1 MARKARTIQ
10 SRGRRVNRF
19 TLSTIAASIVA
30 FVIYVVVTILS
41 AIVLA
46 RDDKDNIPLV
56 AWLIG
61 GMLYSATVIQLL
73 GV

>member
-1 MARKARTIQ
+1 MNK
-10 SRGRRVNRF
+10 F
-19 TLSTIAASIVA
+19 TWSTIAASIVA
-30 FVIYVVVTILS
+30 FILYMAITILS

-46 RDDKDNIPLV
+46 RDDEDNSPLV
-56 AWLIG
+56 AWIIG

>member
-1 MARKARTIQ
+1 M
-10 SRGRRVNRF
+10 NRF
-19 TLSTIAASIVA
+19 TWSTIAASIVA
-30 FVIYVVVTILS
+30 FVLYMAVTILC

-46 RDDKDNIPLV
+46 RDDEDNIPLV

-61 GMLYSATVIQLL
+61 GMLYSATVVQLL

>member
-1 MARKARTIQ
+1 M
-10 SRGRRVNRF
+10 NRF

-30 FVIYVVVTILS
+30 FVIYVVVTILF

>member
-1 MARKARTIQ
+1 M
-10 SRGRRVNRF
+10 NRF
-19 TLSTIAASIVA
+19 TWSTIAALIVSL
-30 FVIYVVVTILS
+30 VIYMAITILF

>member
-1 MARKARTIQ
+1 M
-10 SRGRRVNRF
+10 NRF

-30 FVIYVVVTILS
+30 FVLYMAITILF

-61 GMLYSATVIQLL
+61 GMLYSATVVQLL

>member
-1 MARKARTIQ
+1 M
-10 SRGRRVNRF
+10 NRF
-19 TLSTIAASIVA
+19 TWSTIAASIVA
-30 FVIYVVVTILS
+30 FGLYMAVTILC

-46 RDDKDNIPLV
+46 RDDEDNIPLV

-61 GMLYSATVIQLL
+61 GMLYSATVVQLL

>member
-1 MARKARTIQ
+1 M
-10 SRGRRVNRF
+10 NRF
-19 TLSTIAASIVA
+19 TWSTIVTLIVA
-30 FVIYVVVTILS
+30 FVLYMAITIFS

>member
-1 MARKARTIQ
+1 
-10 SRGRRVNRF
+10 VNRF

-30 FVIYVVVTILS
+30 FVLYMAITILF
-41 AIVLA
+41 AVVLA
-46 RDDKDNIPLV
+46 RDDNDNIPLV

>member
-1 MARKARTIQ
+1 M
-10 SRGRRVNRF
+10 NRF
-19 TLSTIAASIVA
+19 TWSTIAASIVA
-30 FVIYVVVTILS
+30 FVLYMAITFLF

-46 RDDKDNIPLV
+46 RDDEDNIPLV

>member
-1 MARKARTIQ
+1 M
-10 SRGRRVNRF
+10 NRF
-19 TLSTIAASIVA
+19 TWSTIAASIVA
-30 FVIYVVVTILS
+30 FVLYMAITILF
-41 AIVLA
+41 AVVLA

-61 GMLYSATVIQLL
+61 GMLYSATVVQLL

>member
-1 MARKARTIQ
+1 M
-10 SRGRRVNRF
+10 NRF
-19 TLSTIAASIVA
+19 TWSTIAALIVSLVLYMA
-30 FVIYVVVTILS
+30 ITILS
-41 AIVLA
+41 AIVLT
-46 RDDKDNIPLV
+46 RDDKDDIPLV

>member
-1 MARKARTIQ
+1 M
-10 SRGRRVNRF
+10 NRF
-19 TLSTIAASIVA
+19 TWSTIAASIVA
-30 FVIYVVVTILS
+30 LVLYMAITILS
-41 AIVLA
+41 AIVLT

>member
-1 MARKARTIQ
+1 M
-10 SRGRRVNRF
+10 NRF
-19 TLSTIAASIVA
+19 TCSTIAASIVA
-30 FVIYVVVTILS
+30 FVLYMAITILS

-61 GMLYSATVIQLL
+61 
-73 GV
+73 

>member
-1 MARKARTIQ
+1 M
-10 SRGRRVNRF
+10 NRF

-30 FVIYVVVTILS
+30 FILYMAITILS

>member
-1 MARKARTIQ
+1 M
-10 SRGRRVNRF
+10 NRF

-30 FVIYVVVTILS
+30 FVLYMAITFLF

-46 RDDKDNIPLV
+46 RDDNDNIPLV

>member
-1 MARKARTIQ
+1 M
-10 SRGRRVNRF
+10 NRF
-19 TLSTIAASIVA
+19 TWSTIAASIVA
-30 FVIYVVVTILS
+30 FVLYMAITILF
-41 AIVLA
+41 AVVLA

-61 GMLYSATVIQLL
+61 GMLYSATVAQLL